1 MQLACVMHIPADIVD
16 LYYANTAYE
25 GACAMLTAAQA
36 RQFAISRDEAIVTS
50 VTTDKA
56 RKWFKQ
62 MVKPLIDIC
71 GKLQKEGAKLE
82 NMPEWRRETDSIWK
96 KYGLMNDAPIKE
108 VKLVYVKNDYLVEMC
123 RLLELDVNFWHGP
136 NPKAGGDEMGDD
148 TTAFTLWSMIRRGNE
163 EPTLLAG
170 SSTLK
175 QLQSIF
181 SEDGA
186 VNVLQTDRHFF
197 ICPDTSVN
205 ESLKATIDRLVYR
218 WSNEKWR
225 KVMRESRLPSKPN
238 DWNID
243 INDWDIDERTIMAD
257 SLMVRR
263 RHISDVDEV
272 MVDRAFNGRDNGTV
286 LIERF
291 NVKIYRS
298 FIKRLR
304 PEKQVNDELISY
316 YMEMLQVYDRKKER
330 KPSKYW
336 HPFIM
341 SKFVDEQPSLDYSRI
356 IR

>member
-1 MQLACVMHIPADIVD
+1 MQLDCVMHIPADIVQ
-16 LYYANTAYE
+16 LYYENTAYE
-25 GACAMLTAAQA
+25 GACAMLAAAQA
-36 RQFAISRDEAIVTS
+36 RQFAISRGEAIVTS
-50 VTTDKA
+50 VRTKKA
-56 RKWFKQ
+56 LEWFKE

-71 GKLQKEGAKLE
+71 GKLGA
-82 NMPEWRRETDSIWK
+82 NMPEWRKATDTIWT
-96 KYGLMNDAPIKE
+96 KYGLIAPKKKVE
-108 VKLVYVKNDYLVEMC
+108 LEYVNVDYLVDMC
-123 RLLELDVNFWHGP
+123 RLLELDVNFWLGS
-136 NPKAGGDEMGDD
+136 NQKQRGVGEGEMGDD
-148 TTAFTLWSMIRRGNE
+148 TTAFTLWSMIRKGNE

-170 SSTLK
+170 STTLM

-181 SEDGA
+181 SEDGV
-186 VNVLQTDRHFF
+186 VNVLQTNGHFF

-218 WSNEKWR
+218 WGNEKWR

-238 DWNID
+238 GWDID
-243 INDWDIDERTIMAD
+243 MTDWDIDERTILGD

-272 MVDRAFNGRDNGTV
+272 MVDRAFNGRDNDTV

-298 FIKRLR
+298 SFNRLR
-304 PEKQVNDELISY
+304 PEKQLNDELISY

-341 SKFVDEQPSLDYSRI
+341 SKFVDEIPSLDYSRI

>member
-1 MQLACVMHIPADIVD
+1 MQLDCVMHIPADIVH
-16 LYYANTAYE
+16 LYYSNTACE

-50 VTTDKA
+50 VTTTKA
-56 RKWFKQ
+56 RIWFKE

-82 NMPEWRRETDSIWK
+82 NMPNWRQETDSIWK
-96 KYGLMNDAPIKE
+96 KYGLMNDAPKKE
-108 VKLVYVKNDYLVEMC
+108 VKLKYVKNDELVEMC

-136 NPKAGGDEMGDD
+136 NPKAGGDEFGDD
-148 TTAFTLWSMIRRGNE
+148 TTAFTLWSMIRKGNE
-163 EPTLLAG
+163 EPTWLAG
-170 SSTLK
+170 SCTLK

-181 SEDGA
+181 SEDGV
-186 VNVLQTDRHFF
+186 VNVLQTDRHYF

-225 KVMRESRLPSKPN
+225 KVIRESRLPSKPN

-243 INDWDIDERTIMAD
+243 INDWDIDERTILAD

-272 MVDRAFNGRDNGTV
+272 MVDRAFNGRDNIV

-291 NVKIYRS
+291 NVPIYRADL
-298 FIKRLR
+298 KRLQT
-304 PEKQVNDELISY
+304 EKLVTDELINY
-316 YMEMLQVYDRKKER
+316 YMEMLQVYDRKKKR
-330 KPSKYW
+330 KPSIYW
-336 HPFIM
+336 SSLIM
-341 SKFVDEQPSLDYSRI
+341 AKFVDELPSLDFSRI